1 MYEYFMFNSK
11 IKDEL
16 IEKRIQFNNQLIK
29 QRKLKIEF
37 ELIHIDKNL
46 VKENINAKE
55 IKTKND

>member
-1 MYEYFMFNSK
+1 MFNSK

-37 ELIHIDKNL
+37 ELIHIAAYLSSKIC
-46 VKENINAKE
+46 VF
-55 IKTKND
+55 